1 MREHLIAIISFI
13 VVNALLLFS
22 MYEFLNN
29 IGFNG
34 YNFFIAGV
42 IFIFG
47 NSVAFYLLISDALEE
62 KSLLEKKL
70 IDITKEM
77 LHEINIPLATIKA
90 NIALLKRKAKDE
102 KELKRLQRVALASNS
117 LEKQHKKLSYLIKK
131 EIMSIEKESVELK
144 KLLEELIEDFKLISK
159 HNFKLEL
166 QECKVLVDYLGLR
179 EVLINIISN
188 AIKYSPASKPIIIR
202 LHNCKI
208 EIIDFGKGISAND
221 LVFIY
226 EKYYQGDSSI
236 KGNGIGLHLVKAFC
250 DKANIELQ
258 ISSKENEYTKV
269 ELDFRK
275 TALEEERRGK
285 GVME

>member
-1 MREHLIAIISFI
+1 
-13 VVNALLLFS
+13 
-22 MYEFLNN
+22 MYEFITN

-34 YNFFIAGV
+34 YNFFIASL
-42 IFIFG
+42 IFLFG
-47 NSVAFYLLISDALEE
+47 NSVAFYLLISDFLEE
-62 KSLLEKKL
+62 KNLLEKKL

-77 LHEINIPLATIKA
+77 LHEINIPIATIKA
-90 NIALLKRKAKDE
+90 NLTLLERKEQDK
-102 KELKRLQRVALASNS
+102 KKKQRLERISLATKS

-131 EIMSIEKESVELK
+131 EIMPIEKESVELK
-144 KLLEELIEDFKLISK
+144 KLLEELVEDFKLISQ
-159 HNFKLEL
+159 HTFKLEL

-188 AIKYSPASKPIIIR
+188 AIKYSPATKPIIIKS
-202 LHNCKI
+202 HDCKI
-208 EIIDFGKGISAND
+208 EITDFGKGISAND

-250 DKANIELQ
+250 DKANIKLQ

-269 ELDFRK
+269 ELDFGEITLGEGRARGEKLK
-275 TALEEERRGK
+275 TK
-285 GVME
+285 S